1 MDAGYSGLELLQE
14 GLVVVFRFR
23 NERIAMGAYWP
34 HVYLL
39 IFIVVLWGLERAFPK
54 AMAHA
59 EESLLIVVITSIM
72 LVSFGQVIA
81 RYGFNTGW
89 SAALEFDTA
98 AFSWLILL
106 GMSYGIKTNLHL
118 GVDIVI
124 KAVPKQFTKPLTLFG
139 AACCLLYGLVLLD
152 STWVAM
158 LGVDA
163 KGGAIEYWAKMYKI
177 GIGAEELHYPMM
189 LQESFGLQPRVHRW
203 LILLVLPVGLALL
216 VYRSLQALVDIA
228 TNRRAMIIS
237 GHEAE
242 DLVEE
247 NKNIL
252 RD

>member
-1 MDAGYSGLELLQE
+1 
-14 GLVVVFRFR
+14 
-23 NERIAMGAYWP
+23 MGAYWP

-39 IFIVVLWGLERAFPK
+39 IFVSIIWGLDKKFPK

-59 EESLLIVVITSIM
+59 EESLLVFVITSIM

-89 SAALEFDTA
+89 SAALEYNTV

-118 GVDIVI
+118 GVDII
-124 KAVPKQFTKPLTLFG
+124 LRAVPPTYKKMLALFG
-139 AACCLLYGLVLLD
+139 AGCCMLYGLILLD
-152 STWVAM
+152 STWLSL
-158 LGVDA
+158 LGIDVR
-163 KGGAIEYWAKMYKI
+163 GGAIDYWSKMYKV
-177 GIGAEELHYPMM
+177 GIGSEELRYPQF
-189 LQESFGLQPRVHRW
+189 LQETFGLQPRIHRW
-203 LILLVLPVGLALL
+203 LVLLVLPMSLALL
-216 VYRSLQALVDIA
+216 VYRSLQAFIDIA
-228 TNRRAMIIS
+228 KGRRDTVIS

-247 NKNIL
+247 NKHLL